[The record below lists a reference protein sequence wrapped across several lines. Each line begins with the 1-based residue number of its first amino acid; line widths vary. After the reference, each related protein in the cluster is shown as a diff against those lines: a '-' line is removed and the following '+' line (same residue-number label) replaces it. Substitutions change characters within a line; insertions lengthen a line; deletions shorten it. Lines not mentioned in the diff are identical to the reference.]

1 MADLTPAEFLAALN
15 THGEEAGSDLNDGD
29 ETPGWFGWSITNDVL
44 TATYTPSD
52 EGIEPV
58 KQTAAWMLVPITGP
72 APAGMT
78 AEDAWRAAADAEVLA
93 ATADLDDAPSGQR

>member
-1 MADLTPAEFLAALN
+1 MADLTPADFLAALN

-52 EGIEPV
+52 DDVERVEQKV
-58 KQTAAWMLVPITGP
+58 SWLLLPITTVP
-72 APAGMT
+72 AAVQT
-78 AEDAWRAAADAEVLA
+78 
-93 ATADLDDAPSGQR
+93 